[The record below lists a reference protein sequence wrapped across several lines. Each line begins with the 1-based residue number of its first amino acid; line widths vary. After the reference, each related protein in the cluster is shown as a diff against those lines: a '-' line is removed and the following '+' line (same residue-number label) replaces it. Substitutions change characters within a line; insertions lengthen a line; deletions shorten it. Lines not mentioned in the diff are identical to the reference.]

1 MKRTI
6 LSAVAVAAAIILT
19 ASAVSQDV
27 KTKKTLDDGTVVINT
42 TEIGKKIY
50 GYRDTTPVEISIKDG
65 KIVKVVALDNY
76 ETPEYFNLLKEAK
89 LFDAWNGLTPQKAL
103 EKKVDA
109 VSGATYSSTS
119 VINNVHEGL
128 NYFTGKK
135 GK

>member
-89 LFDAWNGLTPQKAL
+89 LFDAWNDLTPQKAL